1 MPDIASMIS
10 TQRILCIKKYL
21 DNYPAGWKFFLN
33 FYLKNVGDKFL
44 FHCNFDYRKLPV
56 AVSEFYK
63 ERIQIWSS
71 LNENNPSTTKD
82 VANQILWNNRFICI
96 GKNSVYSRRISSVG
110 LNKIGNLYDNAGLL
124 VFNMEPLRSLLSPC
138 DMYLLISMLDAMPL
152 EWRNLL
158 HFSKSSIAH
167 LTSPFEPNSF
177 YILYEN
183 DIIPLEKVQSKS
195 IYNKFVS
202 KVCTKPT
209 ARKKYEESF
218 NTKESQLDWKKII

>member
-1 MPDIASMIS
+1 
-10 TQRILCIKKYL
+10 
-21 DNYPAGWKFFLN
+21 
-33 FYLKNVGDKFL
+33 
-44 FHCNFDYRKLPV
+44 
-56 AVSEFYK
+56 
-63 ERIQIWSS
+63 
-71 LNENNPSTTKD
+71 
-82 VANQILWNNRFICI
+82 
-96 GKNSVYSRRISSVG
+96 
-110 LNKIGNLYDNAGLL
+110 
-124 VFNMEPLRSLLSPC
+124 
-138 DMYLLISMLDAMPL
+138 MLDAMPL

-158 HFSKSSIAH
+158 NFSKSSIAH

-218 NTKESQLDWKKII
+218 NIEESQLD